1 MHNVRNGDSNCL
13 CETNCCVFA
22 SMSYVRPHTNR
33 CFSIAHAH
41 YLSNSK
47 SVKMADSLRRL
58 VNIGTFN
65 VLQEKLERWLDNY
78 YLNTCDQNVARGC
91 EIIELNSKV
100 QGQLFKLLSVCAQ
113 EGGMYGGA
121 SVIKSRLL
129 PFLGQNFFTSGATT
143 DTSLSVIAEATAKN
157 REIDEIQDQYE
168 ESLRDLECDLRAK
181 ELENQD
187 LRDELIEAK
196 DDLNR
201 SIRNSSSA
209 KIIEDMEVREL
220 RRKLAAAEDEL
231 RNLRAKAGILSDY
244 DIQVRR
250 LREDIALLTGRRD
263 ALLRSS
269 TTLREELPSYRPS
282 TPSKFKSE
290 DPPLSGDT
298 IDSLSKY
305 RYTPRVSSPLSMDD
319 PVQRVRETNLI
330 SRWNDLFSQDR
341 LDAMDT
347 LRTAFINYEYPPD
360 HENIQRIVFE
370 AVKESFNVAKT
381 AFRQFKMKVRSNLA
395 ITHTGPETLE
405 EAVQDYI
412 NRNVDLYDAP
422 GMVSTFNGLG
432 TVSLWDVIR
441 KLNVNPSIF
450 LPRDTTFAVIQPF
463 IRECVKV
470 AWQMS
475 ALAHSLDIS
484 VASKAEL
491 FDDTKY
497 RRSYDSEYTAPLVN
511 HHIWP
516 CLAQGPHIRMK
527 GECCT
532 RRGASLHNITREQEL
547 SRRSRSPTRSRSVSP
562 GPRSRSRSRSQSPTR
577 RSRSPSPRRS
587 GFQQVY

>member
-1 MHNVRNGDSNCL
+1 
-13 CETNCCVFA
+13 
-22 SMSYVRPHTNR
+22 
-33 CFSIAHAH
+33 
-41 YLSNSK
+41 
-47 SVKMADSLRRL
+47 MADSLRRL

-65 VLQEKLERWLDNY
+65 VLQEKLERWQDNY

-100 QGQLFKLLSVCAQ
+100 QGQLFKLLNVCAQ

-129 PFLGQNFFTSGATT
+129 PFLGSTFFTSGTT
-143 DTSLSVIAEATAKN
+143 SDVSLGVIAEATAKN
-157 REIDEIQDQYE
+157 REIDDLQDMYE
-168 ESLRDLECDLRAK
+168 DSLRDIEGDLRAK

-187 LRDELIEAK
+187 LRDELAETK
-196 DDLNR
+196 DQVNR
-201 SIRNSSSA
+201 STRVASTDKLFLEN
-209 KIIEDMEVREL
+209 ENREL
-220 RRKLAAAEDEL
+220 RRKLATAEDEL
-231 RNLRAKAGILSDY
+231 RTLRAKAGILSDY

-263 ALLRSS
+263 ALMRSS

-282 TPSKFKSE
+282 TPSKLKSE
-290 DPPLSGDT
+290 EPLLSGLADAQDELVRLRARSNLVDDLERQIRQLKNELYITTSKPSYLTSDT
-298 IDSLSKY
+298 LDSLSKY
-305 RYTPRVSSPLSMDD
+305 RYTPRVSSPLSYDD

-347 LRTAFINYEYPPD
+347 LRTYSAD
-360 HENIQRIVFE
+360 HENNQRIIFE

-422 GMVSTFNGLG
+422 GMVS
-432 TVSLWDVIR
+432 DVIR

-450 LPRDTTFAVIQPF
+450 LPPDTTFAIVQPF
-463 IRECVKV
+463 IRECVKT

-475 ALAHSLDIS
+475 ALAHPLDIAVS
-484 VASKAEL
+484 SRAEL
-491 FDDTKY
+491 YDDTKY

-516 CLAQGPHIRMK
+516 SLQQGASVRMK

-532 RRGASLHNITREQEL
+532 RRGASL

-562 GPRSRSRSRSQSPTR
+562 GPRSRSRSRSCSPTR
-577 RSRSPSPRRS
+577 RSRSPSPRRT
-587 GFQQVY
+587 GIPAF

>member
-187 LRDELIEAK
+187 LRDELAETK
-196 DDLNR
+196 DQVNR
-201 SIRNSSSA
+201 SSRTASTDKLFLEN
-209 KIIEDMEVREL
+209 ENREL
-220 RRKLAAAEDEL
+220 RRKLTDAQDEL
-231 RNLRAKAGILSDY
+231 VRLRA
-244 DIQVRR
+244 
-250 LREDIALLTGRRD
+250 
-263 ALLRSS
+263 RSNLVDDLERQIRQLKNELYI
-269 TTLREELPSYRPS
+269 TTSKPSYLTS
-282 TPSKFKSE
+282 
-290 DPPLSGDT
+290 DT

-422 GMVSTFNGLG
+422 GMVS
-432 TVSLWDVIR
+432 DVIR

-532 RRGASLHNITREQEL
+532 RRGASL

>member
-1 MHNVRNGDSNCL
+1 
-13 CETNCCVFA
+13 
-22 SMSYVRPHTNR
+22 
-33 CFSIAHAH
+33 
-41 YLSNSK
+41 
-47 SVKMADSLRRL
+47 MADSLRRL

-129 PFLGQNFFTSGATT
+129 PFLGQNFFTSGS
-143 DTSLSVIAEATAKN
+143 TSDASLNVIAEATAKN
-157 REIDEIQDQYE
+157 REIDEIQDMYE
-168 ESLRDLECDLRAK
+168 ESLRELEADLRAK

-187 LRDELIEAK
+187 LRDELAETK
-196 DDLNR
+196 DQVNR
-201 SIRNSSSA
+201 STRSA
-209 KIIEDMEVREL
+209 STDKLFLENENRDL
-220 RRKLAAAEDEL
+220 RRKLTDAQDEL
-231 RNLRAKAGILSDY
+231 VKLRARSNLVDDLERQIRQLKNELF
-244 DIQVRR
+244 
-250 LREDIALLTGRRD
+250 IATSK
-263 ALLRSS
+263 SS
-269 TTLREELPSYRPS
+269 YLQS
-282 TPSKFKSE
+282 
-290 DPPLSGDT
+290 DT

-305 RYTPRVSSPLSMDD
+305 RYTPRVSSPLSYDD

-347 LRTAFINYEYPPD
+347 LRTYSAD
-360 HENIQRIVFE
+360 HENNQRIIFE

-422 GMVSTFNGLG
+422 GMVS
-432 TVSLWDVIR
+432 DVIR

-450 LPRDTTFAVIQPF
+450 LPPDSTFAVIQPF

-475 ALAHSLDIS
+475 ALAHSLDIAVS
-484 VASKAEL
+484 SRAEL

-516 CLAQGPHIRMK
+516 CLQQGVAVRMK

-532 RRGASLHNITREQEL
+532 RRGASL

-562 GPRSRSRSRSQSPTR
+562 GPRSRSRSRSVSPTR

-587 GFQQVY
+587 GVPVY

>member
-1 MHNVRNGDSNCL
+1 
-13 CETNCCVFA
+13 
-22 SMSYVRPHTNR
+22 
-33 CFSIAHAH
+33 
-41 YLSNSK
+41 
-47 SVKMADSLRRL
+47 MADSLRRL

-65 VLQEKLERWLDNY
+65 VLQEKLERWQDNY

-100 QGQLFKLLSVCAQ
+100 QGQLFKLLNVCAQ

-129 PFLGQNFFTSGATT
+129 PFLGSTFFTSGTT
-143 DTSLSVIAEATAKN
+143 SDVSLGVIAEATAKN
-157 REIDEIQDQYE
+157 REIDDLQDMYE
-168 ESLRDLECDLRAK
+168 DSLRDIEGDLRAK

-187 LRDELIEAK
+187 LRDELAETK
-196 DDLNR
+196 DQVNR
-201 SIRNSSSA
+201 STRVASTDKLFLEN
-209 KIIEDMEVREL
+209 ENREL
-220 RRKLAAAEDEL
+220 RRKLATAEDEL
-231 RNLRAKAGILSDY
+231 RTLRAKAGILSDY

-263 ALLRSS
+263 ALMRSS

-282 TPSKFKSE
+282 TPSKLKSE
-290 DPPLSGDT
+290 EPLLSGLADAQDELVRLRARSNLVDDLERQIRQLKNELYITTSKPSYLTSDT
-298 IDSLSKY
+298 LDSLSKY
-305 RYTPRVSSPLSMDD
+305 RYTPRVSSPLSYDD

-347 LRTAFINYEYPPD
+347 LRTYSAD
-360 HENIQRIVFE
+360 HENNQRIIFE

-422 GMVSTFNGLG
+422 GMVSTYNGLG

-450 LPRDTTFAVIQPF
+450 LPPDTTFAIVQPF
-463 IRECVKV
+463 IRECVKT

-475 ALAHSLDIS
+475 ALAHPLDIAVS
-484 VASKAEL
+484 SRAEL
-491 FDDTKY
+491 YDDTKY

-516 CLAQGPHIRMK
+516 SLQQGASVRMK

-532 RRGASLHNITREQEL
+532 RRGASLGFRP
-547 SRRSRSPTRSRSVSP
+547 SRI
-562 GPRSRSRSRSQSPTR
+562 
-577 RSRSPSPRRS
+577 
-587 GFQQVY
+587 

>member
-1 MHNVRNGDSNCL
+1 
-13 CETNCCVFA
+13 
-22 SMSYVRPHTNR
+22 
-33 CFSIAHAH
+33 
-41 YLSNSK
+41 
-47 SVKMADSLRRL
+47 MADSLRRL

-65 VLQEKLERWLDNY
+65 VLQEKLERWQDNY

-100 QGQLFKLLSVCAQ
+100 QGQLFKLLNVCAQ

-129 PFLGQNFFTSGATT
+129 PFLGSTFFTSGTT
-143 DTSLSVIAEATAKN
+143 SDVSLGVIAEATAKN
-157 REIDEIQDQYE
+157 REIDDLQDMYE
-168 ESLRDLECDLRAK
+168 DSLRDIEGDLRAK

-187 LRDELIEAK
+187 LRDELAETK
-196 DDLNR
+196 DQVNR
-201 SIRNSSSA
+201 STRVASTDKLFLEN
-209 KIIEDMEVREL
+209 ENREL
-220 RRKLAAAEDEL
+220 RRKLATAEDEL
-231 RNLRAKAGILSDY
+231 RTLRAKAGILSDY

-263 ALLRSS
+263 ALMRSS

-282 TPSKFKSE
+282 TPSKLKSE
-290 DPPLSGDT
+290 EPLLSGDT
-298 IDSLSKY
+298 LDSLSKY
-305 RYTPRVSSPLSMDD
+305 RYTPRVSSPLSYDD

-347 LRTAFINYEYPPD
+347 LRTYSAD
-360 HENIQRIVFE
+360 HENNQRIIFE

-422 GMVSTFNGLG
+422 GMVSTYNGLG

-450 LPRDTTFAVIQPF
+450 LPPDTTFAIVQPF
-463 IRECVKV
+463 IRECVKT

-475 ALAHSLDIS
+475 ALAHPLDIAVS
-484 VASKAEL
+484 SRAEL
-491 FDDTKY
+491 YDDTKY

-516 CLAQGPHIRMK
+516 SLQQGASVRMK

-532 RRGASLHNITREQEL
+532 RRGASL

-562 GPRSRSRSRSQSPTR
+562 GPRSRSRSRSCSPTR
-577 RSRSPSPRRS
+577 RSRSPSPRRT
-587 GFQQVY
+587 GIPAF

>member
-1 MHNVRNGDSNCL
+1 
-13 CETNCCVFA
+13 
-22 SMSYVRPHTNR
+22 
-33 CFSIAHAH
+33 
-41 YLSNSK
+41 
-47 SVKMADSLRRL
+47 MADSLRRL

-65 VLQEKLERWLDNY
+65 VLQEKLERWQDNY

-100 QGQLFKLLSVCAQ
+100 QGQLFKLLNVCAQ

-129 PFLGQNFFTSGATT
+129 PFLGSTFFTSGTT
-143 DTSLSVIAEATAKN
+143 SDVSLGVIAEATAKN
-157 REIDEIQDQYE
+157 REIDDLQDMYE
-168 ESLRDLECDLRAK
+168 DSLRDIEGDLRAK

-187 LRDELIEAK
+187 LRDELAETK
-196 DDLNR
+196 DQVNR
-201 SIRNSSSA
+201 STRVASTDKLFLEN
-209 KIIEDMEVREL
+209 ENREL
-220 RRKLAAAEDEL
+220 RRKLATAEDEL
-231 RNLRAKAGILSDY
+231 RTLRAKAGILSDY

-263 ALLRSS
+263 ALMRSS

-282 TPSKFKSE
+282 TPSKLKSE
-290 DPPLSGDT
+290 EPLLSGLADAQDELVRLRARSNLVDDLERQIRQLKNELYITTSKPSYLTSDT
-298 IDSLSKY
+298 LDSLSKY
-305 RYTPRVSSPLSMDD
+305 RYTPRVSSPLSYDD

-347 LRTAFINYEYPPD
+347 LRTYSAD
-360 HENIQRIVFE
+360 HENNQRIIFE

-422 GMVSTFNGLG
+422 GMVSTYNGLG

-450 LPRDTTFAVIQPF
+450 LPPDTTFAIVQPF
-463 IRECVKV
+463 IRECVKT

-475 ALAHSLDIS
+475 ALAHPLDIAVS
-484 VASKAEL
+484 SRAEL
-491 FDDTKY
+491 YDDTKY

-516 CLAQGPHIRMK
+516 SLQQGASVRMK

-532 RRGASLHNITREQEL
+532 RRGASL

-562 GPRSRSRSRSQSPTR
+562 GPRSRSRSRSCSPTR
-577 RSRSPSPRRS
+577 RSRSPSPRRT
-587 GFQQVY
+587 GIPAF

>member
-187 LRDELIEAK
+187 LRDELAETK
-196 DDLNR
+196 DQVNR
-201 SIRNSSSA
+201 SSRTASTDKLFLEN
-209 KIIEDMEVREL
+209 ENREL
-220 RRKLAAAEDEL
+220 RRKLTDAQDEL
-231 RNLRAKAGILSDY
+231 VRLRA
-244 DIQVRR
+244 
-250 LREDIALLTGRRD
+250 
-263 ALLRSS
+263 RSNLVDDLERQIRQLKNELYI
-269 TTLREELPSYRPS
+269 TTSKPSYLTS
-282 TPSKFKSE
+282 
-290 DPPLSGDT
+290 DT

>member
-1 MHNVRNGDSNCL
+1 M
-13 CETNCCVFA
+13 
-22 SMSYVRPHTNR
+22 
-33 CFSIAHAH
+33 
-41 YLSNSK
+41 
-47 SVKMADSLRRL
+47 
-58 VNIGTFN
+58 
-65 VLQEKLERWLDNY
+65 
-78 YLNTCDQNVARGC
+78 LNTCDQNVARGC

-129 PFLGQNFFTSGATT
+129 PFLGQNFFTSGATS

-157 REIDEIQDQYE
+157 REIDDLQDMYE
-168 ESLRDLECDLRAK
+168 DSLREIENDLRAK

-187 LRDELIEAK
+187 LRDELAETK
-196 DDLNR
+196 DQVNR
-201 SIRNSSSA
+201 STRSA
-209 KIIEDMEVREL
+209 STDKLFLENENREL
-220 RRKLAAAEDEL
+220 RRKLSSAEEEL

-250 LREDIALLTGRRD
+250 LRDDIALLTGRRD
-263 ALLRSS
+263 TLLRSS
-269 TTLREELPSYRPS
+269 TTLREELPSSRPSRPS
-282 TPSKFKSE
+282 TPSKFKSDE
-290 DPPLSGDT
+290 SPLSGLTDAQDELVRLRARSNLVDDLERQIRQLKNELFVATSKSSYLQSDT
-298 IDSLSKY
+298 LDSLSKY
-305 RYTPRVSSPLSMDD
+305 RYTPRVSSPLSYDD

-347 LRTAFINYEYPPD
+347 LRQYCAD
-360 HENIQRIVFE
+360 HENNQRVIFE

-422 GMVSTFNGLG
+422 GMVS
-432 TVSLWDVIR
+432 DVIR
-441 KLNVNPSIF
+441 KLNTNPTIY
-450 LPRDTTFAVIQPF
+450 LPPDTTFAVIQPF
-463 IRECVKV
+463 IRECVKT

-475 ALAHSLDIS
+475 ALAHPLDMAVS
-484 VASKAEL
+484 SRAEL

-516 CLAQGPHIRMK
+516 SLLQGAAVRMK

-532 RRGASLHNITREQEL
+532 RRGASL

-562 GPRSRSRSRSQSPTR
+562 GPRSRSRSRSVSPTR

-587 GFQQVY
+587 GLQTAY

>member
-187 LRDELIEAK
+187 LRDELAETK
-196 DDLNR
+196 DQVNR
-201 SIRNSSSA
+201 SSRTASTDKLFLEN
-209 KIIEDMEVREL
+209 ENREL
-220 RRKLAAAEDEL
+220 RRKLTDAQDEL
-231 RNLRAKAGILSDY
+231 VRLRA
-244 DIQVRR
+244 
-250 LREDIALLTGRRD
+250 
-263 ALLRSS
+263 RSNLVDDLERQIRQLKNELYI
-269 TTLREELPSYRPS
+269 TTSKPSYLTS
-282 TPSKFKSE
+282 
-290 DPPLSGDT
+290 DT

-422 GMVSTFNGLG
+422 GMVS
-432 TVSLWDVIR
+432 DVIR